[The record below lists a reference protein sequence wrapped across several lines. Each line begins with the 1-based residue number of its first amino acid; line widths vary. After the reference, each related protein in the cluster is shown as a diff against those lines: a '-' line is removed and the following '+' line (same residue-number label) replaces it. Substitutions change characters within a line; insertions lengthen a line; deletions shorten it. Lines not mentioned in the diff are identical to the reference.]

1 MARAA
6 ALLALVAAL
15 AGPGLAQ
22 ATAPDCEA
30 LAEEAAAL
38 HGIPE
43 GVLAAIARTE
53 SGGGPR
59 ASAWPW
65 TLNMAGNGMYLESQG
80 GALAQLRAVLAEG
93 QRNVDVGCMQIN
105 WHWHGEAF
113 DSLEQ
118 MIDPA
123 ANTDYAARFL
133 VGLWRREGN
142 WDAAVQAY
150 HSADP
155 ERGQAY
161 LARVEGN
168 RRTVGGSFGGGNGGA
183 LVAAAPAPVA
193 PVAASRTGDGRFS
206 GRAPLVPLGAGFVA
220 SAEDPDLP
228 DLPDSRL
235 AALPEGALP
244 NLRAVSMPRV
254 VAPTGDTDRLARL
267 RAEFG
272 AGIPADTRP

>member
-15 AGPGLAQ
+15 ALPGKAQ

-43 GVLAAIARTE
+43 GVMAAIARTE

-65 TLNMAGNGMYLESQG
+65 TLNMAGDGMYLESQG
-80 GALAQLRAVLAEG
+80 AALVQLRAVLAEG

-133 VGLWRREGN
+133 VGLWRREGT

-155 ERGQAY
+155 ERGAAY

-168 RRTVGGSFGGGNGGA
+168 RRTGGGGGA

-193 PVAASRTGDGRFS
+193 PLAASRAGDGRFVS
-206 GRAPLVPLGAGFVA
+206 QAPLVSLSQGSEAVA
-220 SAEDPDLP
+220 QDPDLP
-228 DLPDSRL
+228 ETPDTRL

-244 NLRAVSMPRV
+244 DLRAAATPRV
-254 VAPTGDTDRLARL
+254 AAPIGDTDRLSRI

-272 AGIPADTRP
+272 AAIPAVTRP